1 MKYRIIEG
9 LCINCGACV
18 AECPCEAVI
27 QNEKEYQITVSLCI
41 GCGQC
46 AEVCPVDC
54 IEKIDEQGE

>member
-9 LCINCGACV
+9 LCINCGACA